1 MKNLITYLS
10 KKSLSLENGSGM
22 VQKRLGNGSGM
33 VRDRFEIGSA
43 KSRKWFGNGSGMTR
57 KWFEIGSVYSRLS
70 LGSNLSRFCL
80 ASLICLC
87 MLTVG
92 VGKAWG
98 AKITDYKNIV
108 SGTEYYIGATTSK
121 TDYYWKASQTTTGT
135 SLSGTAVTS
144 KDNATIVILEGSG
157 TSWKIKI
164 KGTSNYVTLANSKAN
179 GKFNIATSSNNWT
192 FSNVNSLIKMLYTKS
207 YCLQKNTSGTQ
218 FGSYGGTQTNVW
230 LEEAAAAF
238 TVTASSNNNS
248 WGTVSVTGTTIT
260 ATPNSGYRVMS
271 GTDGYTVTS
280 GTATVVNNGDNT
292 FTVTPS
298 SNCTVQI
305 NFEADQ
311 QYTVN
316 WYVNGSIAHSQT
328 GYEGATLTGIPTPTS
343 SDCDGS
349 KVFVGWY
356 TSTYSHASDAPAYVS
371 PTTIPNGGANYYAVF
386 ATASGGG
393 GGAPTAYTAGN
404 EGIYVLAI
412 YVSDTWYALPATPTV
427 NSGKIDGAKIT
438 VSNTDGVD
446 YVTSANAS
454 GFEWTIANATN
465 GQTIS
470 DGSKYIYHSNGGS
483 SGTNLTYGNGT
494 TYTWTIESEQ
504 NGLTFKGTNG
514 TTVESRG
521 LLASGTTFGGYSLSN
536 EDASGYYRIHVLPI
550 GGGTT
555 YSAYSTSCEA
565 CTNNVTVNYTAAPA
579 GGTVTV
585 TKGGNAVTSGST
597 VKTCTS
603 TDLSV
608 TITPAPH
615 YTLTGFTATGLTTGT
630 ATISPVVAETLPKTT
645 ETTFVVT
652 VSEGATGTLN
662 LTPTFTE
669 DAHVAINWNVNGVNQ
684 VIAATEGLTWVY
696 LGGDITALPSEPSV
710 PAGCSGTKVFA
721 GWSTKHSDATE
732 QEASWY
738 DDLFTIAGP
747 TGITSAQ
754 TYYAVFATS
763 STNPLAGQTMW
774 AEDFGGFSDGDVPN
788 TSYGST
794 HDGTTVY
801 NSGSVT
807 YACTNG
813 TSDTKVYGSNNY
825 AGGTAPEI
833 LVGKKTGVFAVTN
846 IPTGGQTELTLTYK
860 CNKGTSDF
868 TVTSATGTVTVGD
881 ASNDGNTYTRKIT
894 ISQSPSA
901 TNSFAL
907 SFNMTADANARLDDI
922 HLVVPGSGT
931 MTDYVTLCA
940 PSWTITYD
948 KNTSDPVTNLP
959 SPTSVLQST
968 GSGTLSATKPTR
980 ATYTFGGWATTADGA
995 KVYDAGDAITGVT
1008 ADKTLY
1014 AVWTKTPVEEIN
1026 LNYFALEKY
1035 VDDDA
1040 VTLAVTSVIPDGA
1053 DMSVTWSSSNP
1064 SVAPVEAA
1072 TGVVSF
1078 SAVGTATITA
1088 TSTVTGT
1095 TTAVCNVTVRNKPT
1109 ATFVDLIHNG
1119 NGTDLSTYNLQN
1131 VAGTSIVFPTLS
1143 NTEPG
1148 AETCEDQHYIFV
1160 GWTTSDNND
1169 DPQDH
1174 LVTSDALENDV
1185 NKTFYAIWADGVEGS
1200 SYTQLTSNSF
1210 ETAPTKY
1217 VIGVNSSGTMYYFN
1231 SCAKTG
1237 ENNSWGYTTKDPTN
1251 NPPIQF
1257 TLSGTASELI
1267 ATSTEATARYIVPL
1281 TTANFKM
1288 STSSQTLTL
1297 NADGTIHN
1305 TGDNNAYAL
1314 RGNSTNLRWYSNN
1327 TGNPAYFY
1335 KVEAGSA
1342 VSYRT
1347 SCCADPLAAPSVTAT
1362 NTAYTVTLT
1371 WNAVAGAT
1379 GYEVSWNNGAWTAAT
1394 SPVNKTSLTASTTY
1408 TYKVRA
1414 TYNEA
1419 VHCGARVASG
1429 NVTTD
1434 DVYSVTYSGGTGTG
1448 SCSPTGSVAAVTYEA
1463 GATVTL
1469 AATNSFSLTSNT
1481 FAAWVVKDAENNDV
1495 AVSNNQFTMPASN
1508 VTVTATWTA
1517 VQDKYYDRMHQ
1528 STDASHGGIA
1538 DGNGKYYIVREGCN
1552 YTVPSPADDST
1563 GDTDC
1568 HTTHFKLLG
1577 WIAQSHLKSDGSIKD
1592 DEESHLFQGGT
1603 IKSATGAT
1611 YYAIYAIMTE

>member
-1 MKNLITYLS
+1 MGSGKD
-10 KKSLSLENGSGM
+10 NGST
-22 VQKRLGNGSGM
+22 RLRVDYDSFTCLLRVWPLKLVSVLVLVLTLSVGNVLADTYALVTDVS
-33 VRDRFEIGSA
+33 
-43 KSRKWFGNGSGMTR
+43 T
-57 KWFEIGSVYSRLS
+57 
-70 LGSNLSRFCL
+70 L
-80 ASLICLC
+80 ASGDDIILVNDGGTYA
-87 MLTVG
+87 MSTTQNRNNR
-92 VGKAWG
+92 G
-98 AKITDYKNIV
+98 ATSVKVTDNKITPSAYVQVITL
-108 SGTEYYIGATTSK
+108 GTK
-121 TDYYWKASQTTTGT
+121 T
-135 SLSGTAVTS
+135 
-144 KDNATIVILEGSG
+144 I
-157 TSWKIKI
+157 
-164 KGTSNYVTLANSKAN
+164 NYVTYWTLQPGSGNYLYAASSSKNYLRTQTQNDNNGAWAISLNASNQATIEAKGLNSNKYLN
-179 GKFNIATSSNNWT
+179 WNSGSTIFSCYGSTSNN
-192 FSNVNSLIKMLYTKS
+192 VKIYKKEVAAYTI
-207 YCLQKNTSGTQ
+207 
-218 FGSYGGTQTNVW
+218 
-230 LEEAAAAF
+230 
-238 TVTASSNNNS
+238 TASSNNDS

-280 GTATVVNNGDNT
+280 GSATVVNNGDNT

-298 SNCTVQI
+298 SDCTVQI

-356 TSTYSHASDAPAYVS
+356 TSTYSHASTAPAYVS
-371 PTTIPNGGANYYAVF
+371 PTIIPNGGANYYAVF

-393 GGAPTAYTAGN
+393 SSPTAYTAGD
-404 EGIYVLAI
+404 EGTYVLAI
-412 YVSDTWYALPATPTV
+412 YVSDTWYALPANPTV
-427 NSGKIDGAKIT
+427 SSGKISGEKIT
-438 VSNTDGVD
+438 VSNTGGVD

-454 GFEWTIANATN
+454 GYEWTIANATN

-470 DGSKYIYHSNGGS
+470 DGSKYIYHSNGGA
-483 SGTNLTYGNGT
+483 SGTNLTYDTGT
-494 TYTWTIESEQ
+494 EYTWKIEKED
-504 NGLTFKGTNG
+504 NGLTFKGMSGSTTN
-514 TTVESRG
+514 SRG
-521 LLASGTTFGGYSLSN
+521 LLANRTTFGGYSLTN
-536 EDASGYYRIHVLPI
+536 EDASDYYRIHVLPI

-555 YSAYSTSCEA
+555 YSAYSTSCAA
-565 CTNNVTVNYTAAPA
+565 CANNVTVNYTAAPA

-585 TKGGNAVTSGST
+585 TKSAADVANGTSLRTCEGAVVLT
-597 VKTCTS
+597 VTLTPAEHY
-603 TDLSV
+603 SV
-608 TITPAPH
+608 TN
-615 YTLTGFTATGLTTGT
+615 LTATGVTGVTTT
-630 ATISPVVAETLPKTT
+630 NVDNVYTVTIPQDQS
-645 ETTFVVT
+645 
-652 VSEGATGTLN
+652 GTLN

-669 DAHVAINWNVNGVNQ
+669 DAHIAINWNVNGSNLDLSGS
-684 VIAATEGLTWVY
+684 AAQGLTWVY
-696 LGGDITALPSEPSV
+696 SGGDITALPSEPSV

-732 QEASWY
+732 EDASYY
-738 DDLFTIAGP
+738 DDLFTVAGP

-763 STNPLAGQTMW
+763 SSNPLAGQTMW
-774 AEDFGGFSDGDVPN
+774 AEDFGGFSDGAVPN

-813 TSDTKVYGSNNY
+813 TSATKVYGSNNY

-860 CNKGTSDF
+860 CNQGTSGF

-881 ASNDGNTYTRKIT
+881 ASNDGNTYTRTIT

-907 SFNMTADANARLDDI
+907 SFNMTTDANARLDDI
-922 HLVVPGSGT
+922 SLVVPGSGT

-948 KNTSDPVTNLP
+948 KNTTDPVTNLP

-968 GSGTLSATKPTR
+968 GSGTLSATEPTR

-995 KVYDAGDAITGVT
+995 KAYDAGDKITGVT

-1026 LNYFALEKY
+1026 LNYHILEKY

-1053 DMSVTWSSSNP
+1053 DMRVTWSSDNSTVA
-1064 SVAPVEAA
+1064 SVVAA
-1072 TGVVSF
+1072 TGVVTF
-1078 SAVGTATITA
+1078 GTVGKATITA

-1119 NGTDLSTYNLQN
+1119 NGTDLSTYDLQN

-1185 NKTFYAIWADGVEGS
+1185 NKTFYAVWADGKEGY

-1231 SCAKTG
+1231 NCANTG
-1237 ENNSWGYTTKDPTN
+1237 SNNSWGYTTSDPTK

-1281 TTANFKM
+1281 TTGNFRM

-1297 NADGTIHN
+1297 NEDGTIHN
-1305 TGDNNAYAL
+1305 TGDNTGWTL
-1314 RGNSTNLRWYSNN
+1314 RGNSANLRWYSSGI
-1327 TGNPAYFY
+1327 GNPAYFY
-1335 KVEAGSA
+1335 KVESGSA

-1347 SCCADPLAAPSVTAT
+1347 SCCANPLAAPSVTAT
-1362 NTAYTVTLT
+1362 STAYTVTLK
-1371 WNAVAGAT
+1371 WDAVADAT
-1379 GYEVSWNNGAWTAAT
+1379 GYEVSWNGGAFEAAT
-1394 SPVNKTSLTASTTY
+1394 SPCVKSGLTASTTY

-1419 VHCGARVASG
+1419 LHCGARVASG

-1448 SCSPTGSVAAVTYEA
+1448 SCSPTGSVATVTYEA
-1463 GATVTL
+1463 GETVTL
-1469 AATNSFSLTSNT
+1469 AATDSYGLTSNN

-1495 AVSNNQFTMPASN
+1495 AVSNNQFRMPASN

-1552 YTVPSPADDST
+1552 YTVPSPADDKT

-1568 HTTHFKLLG
+1568 HTTHYKLLG

-1592 DEESHLFQGGT
+1592 GEESYLFQGGT
-1603 IKSATGAT
+1603 IKPATGAT